1 MRPHLLRN
9 GIVTRRTVGQAFVLA
24 TVAALA
30 SGCAAR
36 FERYPLAEPLWDDP
50 DRNHVAEKPESY
62 FSPFAWDAIDQ
73 TMFRPLSRVLS
84 IDIPG
89 PSVNVNA
96 FDEVPN
102 SSWFTNR
109 IGLGEGWTLDDSRKG
124 SCPDQLLSPDGPWTV
139 TAAKPD
145 GANPGFIIRGDDGN
159 GYLLKMDGGPTKG
172 ARATT
177 ADVFGS
183 RVYQAVGY
191 HAPCNTIVYF
201 DPAILQIDPEA
212 TTSDPRGKEHPMT
225 QEDVDKVL
233 SMALVAEDGLLRA
246 SASLFLSGKPIGP
259 WTYQGTRADD
269 PNDVVRHE
277 DRRDLRGARV
287 LAAWLN
293 HFDAREQNT
302 LAMWVE
308 EDGRTF
314 VRHHYLDFGDCFGSR
329 WEIDPLSRRFGHS
342 HYLHVGHIT
351 SDFFTLGAILRPWDT
366 VEVSEV
372 APMFGYFDAQHFV
385 PDKWKPGYPNPAFV
399 SMRDEDGAWM
409 ARILAHVT
417 DEHVEVMLFEAGMTD
432 RAAEMELFRTLVARR
447 DKILAHYLPLRSP
460 LTHFEIRSSDET
472 EEVCF
477 TDLALEA
484 GVTDASIMR
493 YESRMY
499 FGNFREPRW
508 VRHERTVEEANASEV
523 CVDLAQEGARPSAR
537 HARAAANSI
546 ARYAILDLLVHP
558 EPGADPIPPAR
569 LHFYD
574 LGDDGFRLVAVER
587 PANDAPPKGR

>member
-1 MRPHLLRN
+1 MHLHRTA
-9 GIVTRRTVGQAFVLA
+9 ISATARRTTGQMLA
-24 TVAALA
+24 VVTIAAVMG
-30 SGCAAR
+30 GCASR
-36 FERYPLAEPLWDDP
+36 FERYPLAAPLWDDP
-50 DRNHVAEKPESY
+50 DRNHVAEKPKSY
-62 FSPFAWDAIDQ
+62 FSPFAWDAVDQ
-73 TMFRPLSRVLS
+73 TMFRPVSRVLAV
-84 IDIPG
+84 DVPG

-96 FDEVPN
+96 FDEVPD

-109 IGLGEGWTLDDSRKG
+109 IGLGRGWTVEDSRRG
-124 SCPDQLLSPDGPWTV
+124 SCPDQLLSPEGPWTV

-159 GYLLKMDGGPTKG
+159 GYLLKMDGGATKG
-172 ARATT
+172 ERATT

-183 RVYQAVGY
+183 RMYQAVGF

-201 DPAILQIDPEA
+201 DPAILEIDPEA
-212 TTSDPRGKEHPMT
+212 TTADSRGKEFPMT

-233 SMALVAEDGLLRA
+233 SKALVAEDGRLRA
-246 SASLFLSGKPIGP
+246 SASLFLSGRPIGP
-259 WTYQGTRADD
+259 WTYQSTRSDD
-269 PNDVVRHE
+269 PNDVVPHE

-302 LAMWVE
+302 LAMWIE

-314 VRHHYLDFGDCFGSR
+314 VRHHYIDFGDCFGSR
-329 WEIDPLSRRFGHS
+329 WDIDPLSRRFGHS

-351 SDFFTLGAILRPWDT
+351 SDFLTLGAILRPWET
-366 VEVSEV
+366 VDVSEV
-372 APMFGYFDAQHFV
+372 APMFGYYDAQHFV
-385 PDKWKPGYPNPAFV
+385 PEKWKPGYPNPAFV

-417 DEHVEVMLFEAGMTD
+417 DEHIDVMLSEAQMIDGT
-432 RAAEMELFRTLVARR
+432 AEMELRRTLVARR

-460 LTHFEIRSSDET
+460 LTHFEVRDGSDA

-477 TDLALEA
+477 TDLALET
-484 GVTDASIMR
+484 GVTDASVMR

-508 VRHERTVEEANASEV
+508 VR
-523 CVDLAQEGARPSAR
+523 QEGAAGPSTASEICVSLTEDGARPATR
-537 HARAAANSI
+537 HERAAANSI
-546 ARYAILDLLVHP
+546 ARYAILDLVIHA
-558 EPGADPIPPAR
+558 EPGADPVPPAR

-574 LGDDGFRLVAVER
+574 LGSDGFQLVGVER
-587 PANDAPPKGR
+587 PADDAPPK